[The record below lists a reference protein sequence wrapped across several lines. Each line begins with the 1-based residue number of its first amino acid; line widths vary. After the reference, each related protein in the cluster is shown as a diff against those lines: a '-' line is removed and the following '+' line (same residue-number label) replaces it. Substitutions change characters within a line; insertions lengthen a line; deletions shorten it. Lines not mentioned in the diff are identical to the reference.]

1 MYTPQFN
8 SFTKNQI
15 ILSSDRII
23 LHSKEDSIFLFG
35 TQAVSLS
42 SKNTI
47 NLDANE
53 KIAIWSPKIELGPK
67 ANYLGQPIILS
78 RDFFRELTALLAAL
92 KQAGEK
98 LQSQSGQTE
107 KLQDL
112 SQKVTDAGTL
122 IVGSTDRLLNLIA
135 NPANNILV
143 SKTTFTV

>member
-1 MYTPQFN
+1 MYVPQFN
-8 SFTKNQI
+8 SFDKNQI
-15 ILSSDRII
+15 ILSSDRLI
-23 LHSKEDSIFLFG
+23 LHSKSDSIFLFG
-35 TQAVSLS
+35 EQAVSFS

-53 KIAIWSPKIELGPK
+53 KISVWSQRIELGPK
-67 ANYLGQPIILS
+67 ANYLGQPVILS
-78 RDFFRELTALLAAL
+78 RDFLRELTMLLTAF

-98 LQSQSGQTE
+98 LQAQSGQTD

-122 IVGSTDRLLNLIA
+122 IVNSADRLLITIA
-135 NPANNILV
+135 DPTNNRLV